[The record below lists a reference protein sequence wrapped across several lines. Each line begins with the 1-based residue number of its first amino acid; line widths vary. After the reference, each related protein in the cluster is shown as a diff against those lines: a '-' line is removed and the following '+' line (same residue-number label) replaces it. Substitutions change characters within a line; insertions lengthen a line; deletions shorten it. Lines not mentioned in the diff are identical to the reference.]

1 MVTAMVLGIIGCVL
15 SFISIFFAG
24 WLSFI
29 GLVLG
34 ILAVVFAVKAKKS
47 SGQLNGMGIAG
58 LVTGIIAIVLGAIC
72 AIVYIVALAAI
83 A

>member
-1 MVTAMVLGIIGCVL
+1 MIAAMVLGIVGCVL

-34 ILAVVFAVKAKKS
+34 ILAVVFAVKAKKD
-47 SGQLNGMGIAG
+47 SGSLSGMGIAG
-58 LVTGIIAIVLGAIC
+58 LITGIIAIVLGAIC
-72 AIVYIVALAAI
+72 AILYIIALAAI